1 MAKKTSSKKEFSI
14 DKMSDFIDDIG
25 KEAHLMIEN
34 DKETTF
40 IGTGVY
46 ALNGLIS
53 ASILNGGVPDD
64 RFTIFAGPPAT
75 GKSYI
80 MYNIARNAQKQGKYI
95 LFIDTEH
102 SVNKVVLQNFGIDPD
117 PKKLKLI
124 SSNSV
129 ESLKTF
135 LTKFFDRLKTAKEEG
150 EVIPEVA
157 IFLDSI
163 GQLASEKEKDDALEG
178 KNKVDMTRAKSIK
191 QLFRIINADMGYLG
205 IPMVASNHT
214 YEDISAFFPQAI
226 MAGGKGAEYTA
237 STIIFLSTAKLKTG
251 REDDLDLNATGV
263 IVTAK
268 AKKNRFA
275 KLKKIKFEID
285 SDFGTNPFKGLEYW
299 CTPENF
305 ATVGIAKGKKVENE
319 DGTIGIEGGGTKW
332 YIRHLDKSVFEK
344 QLFTKAVFT
353 DEVLQSLEPIIEKY
367 FKYSTFEENETE
379 QDIFEDDETEN
390 KTDIQNLLGDD
401 FDNVDDNDLFA

>member
-1 MAKKTSSKKEFSI
+1 MAKKTSTKKEFSM
-14 DKMSDFIDDIG
+14 DKLSSLIDDIG
-25 KEAHLMIEN
+25 KDAHLMIEE

-53 ASILNGGVPDD
+53 TSILKGGVPDD
-64 RFTIFAGPPAT
+64 RFTIFAGPPGT
-75 GKSYI
+75 GKSYL
-80 MYNIARNAQKQGKYI
+80 MYNIARNAQKQGKFI

-102 SVNKVVLQNFGIDPD
+102 SVNKHVLKTFGIDAN
-117 PKKLKLI
+117 KNLKLI
-124 SSNSV
+124 QSNTV
-129 ESLKTF
+129 ESLKIF
-135 LTKFFDRLKTAKEEG
+135 LTNFFDELKKAKDEG
-150 EVIPEVA
+150 VEIPQVA

-163 GQLASEKEKDDALEG
+163 GQLASEKEKEDALEG

-205 IPMVASNHT
+205 IPMIASNHT
-214 YEDISAFFPQAI
+214 YDDINAFFPQAV

-251 REDDLDLNATGV
+251 REDELDLSATGV

-285 SDFGTNPFKGLEYW
+285 NEYGTNPYKGLEYW

-305 ATVGIAKGKKVENE
+305 ATVGIAKGKKIVNE

-332 YIRHLDKSVFEK
+332 YVRHLDKSVFEK

-353 DEVLQSLEPIIEKY
+353 DEVLQALEPIIEKY
-367 FKYSTFEENETE
+367 FKYSTFEENESTDDE
-379 QDIFEDDETEN
+379 DIFDDEEN
-390 KTDIQNLLGDD
+390 TKADIQNFLGDD
-401 FDNVDDNDLFA
+401 FENVDDNDLFS